1 MTNFLHV
8 AKGTTVSGA
17 FWSFG
22 LKTSGSISE
31 SAAETAWG
39 SAVNAFLATAGVAAL
54 YDEQLTLTG
63 TSTSTA
69 SATWKQTTIT
79 RTSHSQK
86 GTATT
91 QELPDYCAMVVTYR
105 AATADKSSH
114 GRWFLPAPVA
124 AALADGTGGHLSAA
138 SVTTLTGA
146 LATMRNSIT
155 GAGLQ
160 PLILTRKAT
169 KSGLPAY
176 NTRLI
181 TTWELVTTL
190 AVQNRRGD
198 KLIPPRTTF

>member
-1 MTNFLHV
+1 MANYMHT
-8 AKGTTVSGA
+8 ARGTTVSGA

-22 LKTSGSISE
+22 LKSSGSISE
-31 SAAETAWG
+31 SAAEAAWTG
-39 SAVNAFLATAGVAAL
+39 AVNGFFAATAVAAL

-69 SATWKQTTIT
+69 SPTWKQTTIT
-79 RTSHSQK
+79 RTSHNTK

-91 QELPDYCAMVVTYR
+91 QELPDHDAMVVTYR

-124 AALADGTGGHLSAA
+124 AALGDGTGGHLSAA
-138 SVTTLTGA
+138 SITTLTGA
-146 LATMRNSIT
+146 LATLRNAIT

-160 PLILTRKAT
+160 PLILTRRPT
-169 KSGLPAY
+169 KSGLPADS
-176 NTRLI
+176 TRLI
-181 TTWELVTTL
+181 VEWELVSTL

-198 KLIPPRTTF
+198 KLIPARTTF

>member
-1 MTNFLHV
+1 MANFLHV

-39 SAVNAFLATAGVAAL
+39 GAVNAFLATTGVAAL
-54 YDEQLTLTG
+54 YDEALTLTG

-69 SATWKQTTIT
+69 SASWKQTTIT
-79 RTSHSQK
+79 RTSHNQK

-91 QELPDYCAMVVTYR
+91 QELPDYCSMVVTYR

-138 SVTTLTGA
+138 SITTLTGA

-169 KSGLPAY
+169 KSGLPAL
-176 NTRLI
+176 NTRLV

-198 KLIPPRTTF
+198 KLIPARTTF